1 MSTTTTIWLV
11 RHGETDWNTGSR
23 VQGTTDIPL
32 NAIGVAQAQLVAKR
46 LATFSLDAI
55 YSSPLSRAMQTAMP
69 LADQLGAS
77 VHPVPGL
84 AERDFGSFQ
93 GKTPDQV
100 AIDDP
105 LGYQRWQTRD
115 PDFIPTGGESLAQF
129 RDRVAKA
136 LDDVIQ
142 SRLGQTIAV
151 FTHGGVLDMIYR
163 LANDIALDAP
173 RAWPI
178 ANAAIHH
185 LIGAPGLVRINTWG
199 ILDHLG
205 GQMGRDELRGIA

>member
-1 MSTTTTIWLV
+1 MSLTTTIWLV

-32 NAIGVAQAQLVAKR
+32 NATGLAQARLVAQRLV
-46 LATFSLDAI
+46 TFSLDAI
-55 YSSPLSRAMQTAMP
+55 YSSPLSRAMQTATP
-69 LADQLGAS
+69 LADQLQLS
-77 VHPVPGL
+77 IQPVAGL

-100 AIDDP
+100 AQEDP
-105 LGYQRWQTRD
+105 EGYQRWQTRD
-115 PDFIPTGGESLAQF
+115 PDFVPTGGESLVQF
-129 RDRVAKA
+129 RDRVARA
-136 LDDVIQ
+136 LDDVVQ
-142 SRLGQTIAV
+142 ARLGQTIAV

-163 LANDIALDAP
+163 IANDLDLHAP

-185 LIGAPGLVRINTWG
+185 LIGTPGLVRIETWG
-199 ILDHLG
+199 MLDHLG
-205 GQMGRDELRGIA
+205 SQAGRDELRGIA

>member
-1 MSTTTTIWLV
+1 MSLTTTIWLV

-32 NAIGVAQAQLVAKR
+32 NPTGLAQARLVGNR

-69 LADQLGAS
+69 LADQVQLSIQS
-77 VHPVPGL
+77 VAGL
-84 AERDFGSFQ
+84 AERDFGQFQ

-100 AIDDP
+100 AEEDP
-105 LGYQRWQTRD
+105 AGYARWQARD
-115 PDFIPTGGESLAQF
+115 PDFVPAGGESLVQF
-129 RDRVAKA
+129 RGRVAQA
-136 LDDVIQ
+136 LDEVIQ
-142 SRLGQTIAV
+142 ARLGQTIAI

-163 LANDIALDAP
+163 IAHDLDLHAP

-185 LIGAPGLVRINTWG
+185 LIGAPGLVRIETWG
-199 ILDHLG
+199 MLDHLG
-205 GQMGRDELRGIA
+205 GQAGRDELRGIA

>member
-32 NAIGVAQAQLVAKR
+32 NSTGLAQARRVANR
-46 LATFSLDAI
+46 LATFSLDAVL
-55 YSSPLSRAMQTAMP
+55 SSPLSRAMQTAMP
-69 LADQLGAS
+69 LAEQLGFP

-84 AERDFGSFQ
+84 VERDFGSFQ

-100 AIDDP
+100 AEEDP
-105 LGYQRWQTRD
+105 SGYQRWQTRD
-115 PDFIPTGGESLAQF
+115 PNFIPSGGESLVQF
-129 RDRVAKA
+129 RDRVAQA
-136 LDDVIQ
+136 LDAVIQ
-142 SRLGQTIAV
+142 ARLGQTIAV
-151 FTHGGVLDMIYR
+151 FTHGGVLDVIYR
-163 LANDIALDAP
+163 LANDVALDAP

-185 LIGAPGLVRINTWG
+185 LVGAPGLVRINTWG
-199 ILDHLG
+199 MLDHLG
-205 GQMGRDELRGIA
+205 SESGRDELRGIA

>member
-32 NAIGVAQAQLVAKR
+32 NSTGLTQARLVANR

-55 YSSPLSRAMQTAMP
+55 LSSPLSRAMQTATP
-69 LADQLGAS
+69 LAEQLGFP

-100 AIDDP
+100 AEEDP
-105 LGYQRWQTRD
+105 SGYQRWQTRD
-115 PDFIPTGGESLAQF
+115 PNFIPSGGESLVQF
-129 RDRVAKA
+129 RDRVAQA
-136 LDDVIQ
+136 LDAVIQ
-142 SRLGQTIAV
+142 ARLGQTIAV

-185 LIGAPGLVRINTWG
+185 LVGAPGLVRINTWG
-199 ILDHLG
+199 LLDHLG
-205 GQMGRDELRGIA
+205 SQSGRDELRGIA

>member
-1 MSTTTTIWLV
+1 MSATTTIWLV

-23 VQGTTDIPL
+23 VQGSTDIPL
-32 NAIGVAQAQLVAKR
+32 NPTGLTQARLVANR
-46 LATFSLDAI
+46 LVTFPLDAI

-69 LADQLGAS
+69 LAEQLGFS
-77 VHPVPGL
+77 VHAVAGL
-84 AERDFGSFQ
+84 AERDFGNFQ

-100 AIDDP
+100 AQEDP
-105 LGYQRWQTRD
+105 VGFQRWQTRD
-115 PDFIPTGGESLAQF
+115 PNFIPAGGESLEQF
-129 RDRVAKA
+129 RDRVAIA
-136 LDDVIQ
+136 LDELIHA
-142 SRLGQTIAV
+142 RLGQTIAV

-163 LANDIALDAP
+163 LAHDIALDAP

-185 LIGAPGLVRINTWG
+185 LIGAPGLVQINTWG

-205 GQMGRDELRGIA
+205 SQTGRDELRGIA